1 MKKDNIWSDDSFVER
16 LDKMLKGR
24 SKRLKDNIQYYGRG
38 ILVDMLLSAQ
48 KGDIILDI
56 GCGEGDTIKK
66 YQDQCSVIGID
77 ISRKMC
83 KEAKKNISRGEIV
96 MASMEH
102 LPFKDGVMDKVV
114 AVYSIVYSSHKRKIM
129 KEISRVLREK
139 GELVIYDPNRISI
152 RTLIRRLLCIKFSI
166 SGEKDDPKYIHHK
179 IVTKQALSYFDF
191 RNLGYEM
198 NLNLVY
204 WCGIF
209 SLHTFLPSKIF
220 SLIDKLGYKRWGNIP
235 ILKFFSDFLILKFVK
250 NREKENCKEGR
261 KEENVF

>member
-1 MKKDNIWSDDSFVER
+1 MRNIWVNEAFVEQ
-16 LDKMLKGR
+16 LDDMLRRRKRER
-24 SKRLKDNIQYYGRG
+24 SDELFYYGRVV
-38 ILVDMLLSAQ
+38 LVDTLL
-48 KGDIILDI
+48 KVKDGDYVLDI
-56 GCGEGDTIKK
+56 GCGGGDTIKR
-66 YQDQCSVIGID
+66 YENRCFVVGID

-96 MASMEH
+96 IASMEH

-114 AVYSIVYSSHKRKIM
+114 AVYSIVYSPHKRKIM

-139 GELVIYDPNRISI
+139 GELVVYDPNRISI

-166 SGEKDDPKYIHHK
+166 SGEKDNPKYIYHK

-191 RNLGYEM
+191 RNPGYEV
-198 NLNLVY
+198 NPNLVY

-209 SLHTFLPSKIF
+209 SIHTFLPSKIF
-220 SLIDKLGYKRWGNIP
+220 SLMDKLGYKKWGNVP

-250 NREKENCKEGR
+250 DREKENRKEGR

>member
-1 MKKDNIWSDDSFVER
+1 MRRNIWADDAFVEQ
-16 LDKMLKGR
+16 LDDMLRKRKKER
-24 SKRLKDNIQYYGRG
+24 SDELFYYGRVV
-38 ILVDMLLSAQ
+38 LVDALL
-48 KGDIILDI
+48 KVKDGDYVLDI
-56 GCGEGDTIKK
+56 GCGGGDTIKRYK
-66 YQDQCSVIGID
+66 DRCSVIGID

-114 AVYSIVYSSHKRKIM
+114 AVYSIVYSPHKRKIM

-152 RTLIRRLLCIKFSI
+152 RTLMRYLQCIFSFN
-166 SGEKDDPKYIHHK
+166 KNNPKYIHHK

-191 RNLGYEM
+191 RNLGYEA

-209 SLHTFLPSKIF
+209 SIHTFLPSKIF
-220 SLIDKLGYKRWGNIP
+220 SLIDILGYRKWGNVP
-235 ILKFFSDFLILKFVK
+235 ILKFFSDFFILKFVK
-250 NREKENCKEGR
+250 ICEKENCGEG
-261 KEENVF
+261 K